1 MSILT
6 YIINPLSFSTTGSNN
21 NDKQHEQKY
30 QTKIPVQICTIH
42 SYSAF
47 YTLEECSPALSICT
61 G

>member
-1 MSILT
+1 MSLLT
-6 YIINPLSFSTTGSNN
+6 NLINPLIFSTTDSNN

-47 YTLEECSPALSICT
+47 YTLEEYSPALGICT